1 MFILIIFAFLG
12 GIVTILS
19 PCILAV
25 LPVILSGATGGKS
38 KPLGIVSGFVL
49 SFTFFTLF
57 LTSLVNIVGI
67 SPNALRIL
75 AVVVLIV
82 FGVSM
87 LVPALRIWTEKMFS
101 KVANLAPSADKGKGY
116 ASGLVIGLSLGLLWT
131 PCVGPILASVIS
143 LALTGAISGGALLI
157 TFAYALGT
165 ALPMLAI
172 MIGGRK
178 LILKVSWLKKNSN
191 KIQQVFGVLMI
202 IVALLIV
209 FNLDKRL
216 QVAVTEKLPDYSGAL
231 TSLERNDS
239 VINALDNLTKKDNDM
254 ENKEGDYKMAPEI
267 IPGGEWFNSD
277 PLTLEE
283 LRGKVVMLD
292 FITYSCINC
301 IRTIPYL
308 NAWYEE
314 YSDDGLVIIGIHT
327 PEFEF
332 EKNPDNVAKA
342 LKDLGIEFPVVQ
354 DNNYATWLAY
364 DNHYWPR
371 KYLINHEGK
380 VVYDHIG
387 EGGYEETEEKIQ
399 ELLQASNEAM
409 GMELEG
415 MDDSTRAES
424 ISAETIDARSPETY
438 FGANRNKLL
447 ANGRAGLSGEFNFE
461 LPKIIAM
468 NKLYLSGKWSINDEY
483 ARPMEQGAKIVYR
496 YNAQK
501 VFLVAGAD
509 NASKLR
515 VYQDGELISEGK
527 GSDVNEN
534 GELSIEEQGLYRIIE
549 NDKRGVHI
557 LELEAED
564 GNLQVFTFT
573 FG

>member
-67 SPNALRIL
+67 SPNVLRIL
-75 AVVVLIV
+75 AIIVLIV
-82 FGVSM
+82 FGISM
-87 LVPALRIWTEKMFS
+87 LVPNLRAWTEKMFS
-101 KVANLAPSADKGKGY
+101 KVASLAPASNKGSGF
-116 ASGLVIGLSLGLLWT
+116 ASGLIVGLSLGLLWT

-143 LALTGAISGGALLI
+143 LALTGTISGGALLI
-157 TFAYALGT
+157 TLAYALGT

-172 MIGGRK
+172 MAGGRN
-178 LILKVSWLKKNSN
+178 LILKVTWLKKNSD
-191 KIQQVFGVLMI
+191 KIQQAFGVLMI

-216 QVAVTEKLPDYSGAL
+216 QVAVTEKLPDYSKTL

-239 VINALDNLTKKDNDM
+239 VINALDTLTKKDNDM
-254 ENKEGDYKMAPEI
+254 KDKEGDYKMAPEI
-267 IPGGEWFNSD
+267 IPGGEWFNSE
-277 PLTLEE
+277 PLSLEE
-283 LRGKVVMLD
+283 LKGKVVMLD

-314 YSDDGLVIIGIHT
+314 YSDEGLVIIGIHT

-354 DNNYATWLAY
+354 DNNYETWRAY

-371 KYLINHEGK
+371 KYLIDHERR

-399 ELLQASNEAM
+399 ELLKASKEAM
-409 GMELEG
+409 GMELEE

-424 ISAETIDARSPETY
+424 INAETIDARSPETY
-438 FGANRNKLL
+438 FGSSRNKLL
-447 ANGRAGLSGEFNFE
+447 ANGKQRISGEFDFD
-461 LPKIIAM
+461 LPKIMVM
-468 NKLYLSGKWSINDEY
+468 NKLYLSGKWNINDEY
-483 ARPMEQGAKIVYR
+483 ARPMEKGAKIVYR

-501 VFLVAGAD
+501 VFLVAGSD
-509 NASKLR
+509 SASKLR
-515 VYQDGELISEGK
+515 VYQDGELISESK

-534 GELSIEEQGLYRIIE
+534 GEINIEEQKLYRIIE
-549 NDKRGVHI
+549 NDKRGVHL

-564 GNLQVFTFT
+564 DNLQVFTFT